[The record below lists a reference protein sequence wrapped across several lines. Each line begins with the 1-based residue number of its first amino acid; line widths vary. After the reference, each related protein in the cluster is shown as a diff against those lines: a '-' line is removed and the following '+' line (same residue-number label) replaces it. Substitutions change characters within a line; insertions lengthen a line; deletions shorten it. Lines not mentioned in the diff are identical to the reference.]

1 MKTRFVIK
9 WLVGTVV
16 ALVAIILAGMI
27 NTTRRVQ
34 AQDEGNSDE
43 DTLVHIGY
51 AIAPAPLNLEGKNPE
66 QRRLVGLGSFIV
78 NAQADCNGC
87 HTAGGPP
94 NFNYANN
101 GNPYFL
107 NPPLGTKTDPT
118 TYLAGGSPFGQAVPS
133 SASIGGFPPGSIPAS
148 YPPDGYPIDPTTG
161 FPYAGPVILSRNLT
175 PDKNGHP
182 EGHTLSEF
190 KEILRTG
197 KDFDNIHPTCLSD
210 TDPNIALGICVPPPV
225 DGSKLQV
232 MPWPLFHNMTD
243 HQIEAIY
250 EYLSTIPCIDNNF
263 APPPTGAPNE
273 LRNDC
278 GADPSL
284 IRHDAT
290 LLHGN
295 ARANGRRH
303 VAR

>member
-1 MKTRFVIK
+1 MKTHFVTK
-9 WLVGTVV
+9 SVGGTVV
-16 ALVAIILAGMI
+16 ALAAVVLAATI
-27 NTTRRVQ
+27 DIPHRVQ
-34 AQDEGNSDE
+34 AQDNGRSDE
-43 DTLVHIGY
+43 DQLVHIGF
-51 AIAPAPLNLEGKNPE
+51 AIAPVPLNLEGKNPA

-87 HTAGGPP
+87 HTGGAPP

-107 NPPLGTKTDPT
+107 NQPLGTTTDPT

-133 SASIGGFPPGSIPAS
+133 SVSIGGFPPGSIPSS

-161 FPYAGPVILSRNLT
+161 FPYAGPVIISRNLT
-175 PDKNGHP
+175 PDKNGRP
-182 EGHTLSEF
+182 EGGRTLEEF

-197 KDFDNIHPTCLSD
+197 KDFDNIHPTCQSD

-243 HQIEAIY
+243 HQIEAVY
-250 EYLSTIPCIDNNF
+250 EYLSVIPCIDNTF
-263 APPPTGAPNE
+263 SPPPVGAPNE

-278 GADPSL
+278 GSSGPSI
-284 IRHDAT
+284 IRHDAAFF
-290 LLHGN
+290 HGN
-295 ARANGRRH
+295 SRANARR
-303 VAR
+303 

>member
-9 WLVGTVV
+9 CSGGVVLVLAAVV
-16 ALVAIILAGMI
+16 FAGII
-27 NTTRRVQ
+27 NTAGRVQ
-34 AQDEGNSDE
+34 AQDERNDDE
-43 DTLVHIGY
+43 DQFVHIGY
-51 AIAPAPLNLEGKNPE
+51 TIAPVLLNLEGKNSE

-107 NPPLGTKTDPT
+107 NQPLGTKTDPT
-118 TYLAGGSPFGQAVPS
+118 VYLAGGSPFGQAVPS
-133 SASIGGFPPGSIPAS
+133 SAAVGGFPPGSIPFS
-148 YPPDGYPIDPTTG
+148 YPPEGYPIDPTTG
-161 FPYAGPVILSRNLT
+161 FPYAGPVIISRNLT
-175 PDKNGHP
+175 PDKNGRP

-190 KEILRTG
+190 REILRTG
-197 KDFDNIHPTCLSD
+197 MDFDNIHPTCLSD

-263 APPPTGAPNE
+263 SPPPAGAPNE

-278 GADPSL
+278 SGDSTL
-284 IRHDAT
+284 IRQDAA
-290 LLHGN
+290 LPRGN
-295 ARANGRRH
+295 ARVNGRRH
-303 VAR
+303 LAQ

>member
-1 MKTRFVIK
+1 MKIRQISRITAGV
-9 WLVGTVV
+9 VV
-16 ALVAIILAGMI
+16 ALAAIVVAGMI
-27 NTTRRVQ
+27 NSPHRVQ
-34 AQDEGNSDE
+34 AQDNENHDE
-43 DTLVHIGY
+43 ASLIRIGF
-51 AIAPAPLNLEGKNPE
+51 AIAPVHLKLEGKNRE
-66 QRRLVGLGSFIV
+66 LVGLGSFIV

-107 NPPLGTKTDPT
+107 NQPLGTKTDPT
-118 TYLAGGSPFGQAVPS
+118 TYLAGGTPFGQAVPS
-133 SASIGGFPPGSIPAS
+133 SASVGGFPNGSVPPS

-161 FPYAGPVILSRNLT
+161 FPYAGPVIISRNLT
-175 PDKNGHP
+175 PDKSGRP
-182 EGHTLSEF
+182 EGGRTLEEF
-190 KEILRTG
+190 KQILRNGT
-197 KDFDNIHPTCLSD
+197 DFDQIHPTCQSD

-250 EYLSTIPCIDNNF
+250 EYLSAIPCIDNTF
-263 APPPTGAPNE
+263 STPPAGAPGE

-278 GADPSL
+278 GDPQ
-284 IRHDAT
+284 AA
-290 LLHGN
+290 
-295 ARANGRRH
+295 ARPEAAMIHRDVRAKARR
-303 VAR
+303 